1 MSESLSNV
9 SSTIRDQAG
18 KILRLPFALR
28 APAPEYPQCN
38 RVLRYWDELRGQR
51 VAPRRAEVEPRHIA
65 TALEFTFVAELVA
78 PQVARLRIAGNHLE
92 HLLGMEPRGMP
103 LGVFFTLDAR
113 TELGNALDQVS
124 KGARA
129 QLPIR
134 AESGLG
140 KPAMDGLLLLLPLL
154 DDDGRITRVM
164 GVFETHGQIGR
175 SPRRFKL
182 TAQKMQIAQPMPGAQ
197 PAVTPNPVTEQR
209 HAAPVAPR
217 RPVPQAEM
225 QAEKQPELQH
235 DLTPLRR
242 GSRPGVITNPEAPAA
257 QPPRGKPQLRLIT
270 GGRED

>member
-1 MSESLSNV
+1 MSEPLSTV
-9 SSTIRDQAG
+9 SSVIRDQAG

-38 RVLRYWDELRGQR
+38 HVLRYWDELRGQR

-92 HLLGMEPRGMP
+92 NLLGMEPRGMP

-113 TELGNALDQVS
+113 TELGNALDQVAQ
-124 KGARA
+124 GARA

-140 KPAMDGLLLLLPLL
+140 KPAMDGILLLLPLM

-175 SPRRFKL
+175 TPRRFRL
-182 TAQKMQIAQPMPGAQ
+182 TAQKVQIAQPMPGAQ
-197 PAVTPNPVTEQR
+197 PAPTPNPVTEK
-209 HAAPVAPR
+209 
-217 RPVPQAEM
+217 RPVTPAR
-225 QAEKQPELQH
+225 PEPRT
-235 DLTPLRR
+235 DFSSMRR
-242 GSRPGVITNPEAPAA
+242 GSAPSAINTADVSRNEPPAERPT
-257 QPPRGKPQLRLIT
+257 RGKPQLRVIT
-270 GGRED
+270 GGREG